1 MSLYNKKNLVRGARY
16 ELISELIRKKKHTIQ
31 VYFSRNNLDIEN
43 ISDLREFLANNYKAH
58 EK

>member
-43 ISDLREFLANNYKAH
+43 ISDVRKFLTNNYKQD